1 MDYGKR
7 QTDKLEIAIVVL
19 TVILLTIWVVVAMDM
34 AFITGR
40 LVAHLL
46 N

>member
-7 QTDKLEIAIVVL
+7 QTDKLEVAIVVL
-19 TVILLTIWVVVAMDM
+19 TAILLTIWIVVVADT